1 MNKEHLNKI
10 RILAAERLE
19 IVQANRLR
27 PAIFNQRG
35 VTLVELLV
43 VFAILG
49 IVASI
54 ALGEFYHRRTKAY
67 DKQAVAIAKHLL
79 TLAATSFASD
89 EIPVDAGNNY
99 IEGSSV
105 GTYPDGY
112 PELQANPGIHTKI
125 EITDNGNGDFWSFY
139 VASEGGSTAYFF
151 WLPGPDCVEASI
163 NNSPSDTLVD
173 NLDYNNDYDPD
184 LNCRASEFGI

>member
-1 MNKEHLNKI
+1 M
-10 RILAAERLE
+10 
-19 IVQANRLR
+19 QADRLR
-27 PAIFNQRG
+27 SAIFNQRG
-35 VTLVELLV
+35 VTLVELIV
-43 VFAILG
+43 AFAILG
-49 IVASI
+49 LLASI
-54 ALGEFYHRRTKAY
+54 ALGEFYHRRRKAY
-67 DKQAVAIAKHLL
+67 DNQAIAVAKHLL

-112 PELQANPGIHTKI
+112 PELPANPGMHTKI

-163 NNSPSDTLVD
+163 NNTPSDTLVD
-173 NLDYNNDYDPD
+173 NLDYNIDYDPD
-184 LNCRASEFGI
+184 LNWRTDEFGI